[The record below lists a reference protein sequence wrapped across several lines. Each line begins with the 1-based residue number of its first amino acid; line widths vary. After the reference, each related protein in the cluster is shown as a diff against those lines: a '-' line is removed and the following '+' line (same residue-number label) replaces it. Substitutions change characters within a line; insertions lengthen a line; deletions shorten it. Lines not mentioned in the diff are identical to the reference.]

1 MKVRHLMV
9 SGSTISSMVLE
20 KKLGKM
26 DPLSLRESMSKE
38 KNAVKDATSG
48 QMEVSTTANF

>member
-1 MKVRHLMV
+1 MKGQLRTV

-26 DPLSLRESMSKE
+26 DPLSLRESMFKE
-38 KNAVKDATSG
+38 KNAVKGATSG